1 LIAVDTLTGHLVM
14 LVLSG
19 ASLKKKGA
27 RKKQATV
34 PPGQKRPR
42 MERSHRFLFVWT
54 PIIVTSLLL
63 FYGFVLDPPRPVGS
77 PIKGVIGVTDRP
89 RSGEPIRKLCPV
101 DLEGGGMVWA
111 DCGGTGF
118 LEKGREVLV
127 QETRTL
133 IFKRKDYSVVRTLDR
148 E

>member
-1 LIAVDTLTGHLVM
+1 
-14 LVLSG
+14 
-19 ASLKKKGA
+19 
-27 RKKQATV
+27 
-34 PPGQKRPR
+34 
-42 MERSHRFLFVWT
+42 
-54 PIIVTSLLL
+54 
-63 FYGFVLDPPRPVGS
+63 
-77 PIKGVIGVTDRP
+77 
-89 RSGEPIRKLCPV
+89 
-101 DLEGGGMVWA
+101 MVWA